1 MTAVKTLDKLLSHGE
16 QVRAASPSGDDLAFN
31 HSLLC
36 SLGLPRRPTLARE
49 FLRQAGEGWLYVQ
62 AGAIDLGDGRPVF
75 QPIPHG
81 VVPRLALIW
90 ISTLAKRSNSPE
102 IFIGRNASEFLRM
115 LGYDTQGHWFSTLRD
130 QLHALTACRLQMGFH
145 GRTVNETAI
154 KRIDAWLPTEHKR
167 RSTWPGTLML
177 DPGFFDE
184 LVHHSVPLDV
194 RALHTLRGSALALDV
209 YVWLAHRL
217 HRLNHRP
224 LWLPWSTLKGQFG
237 QEYQGKH
244 GHGDFCSS
252 FKTALFKVLIVY
264 PAARVYVKRGGIEM
278 HQSAPPVPPKTWQVG
293 QKPRAVEHRASRSG
307 ETI

>member
-1 MTAVKTLDKLLSHGE
+1 MTAAKALDKLLSHGE
-16 QVRAASPSGDDLAFN
+16 QVRTASPFGDDLAFN

-36 SLGLPRRPTLARE
+36 SLGLPRRPTRARE

-62 AGAIDLGDGRPVF
+62 AGAIDLGDGRPIF

-130 QLHALTACRLQMGFH
+130 QLHALAACRLQMGFH

-177 DPGFFDE
+177 DPGFLMSWYTIPSRLMYEPCIPFADQHWR
-184 LVHHSVPLDV
+184 LMSTSGWHI
-194 RALHTLRGSALALDV
+194 ACTGSTIDHCGCLGIRSKASSATNTK
-209 YVWLAHRL
+209 ANMGMETSAAASKPH
-217 HRLNHRP
+217 
-224 LWLPWSTLKGQFG
+224 
-237 QEYQGKH
+237 
-244 GHGDFCSS
+244 CSR
-252 FKTALFKVLIVY
+252 F
-264 PAARVYVKRGGIEM
+264 
-278 HQSAPPVPPKTWQVG
+278 
-293 QKPRAVEHRASRSG
+293 
-307 ETI
+307 